1 MRDENALQAALAEL
15 PAGKQS
21 FFARLPGTHFGRCV
35 AIPGPQLLF
44 STTHD
49 RRKGYLELIAD
60 RIPKEADAIWGPCVG
75 YPGLADRAAFTRYL
89 EDHSV
94 RTDLFVSA
102 YPDATLPEVLRGL
115 ELRELL
121 GDFAPRAQTMSPQEL
136 QAEYRR
142 SGLA

>member
-1 MRDENALQAALAEL
+1 M
-15 PAGKQS
+15 
-21 FFARLPGTHFGRCV
+21 
-35 AIPGPQLLF
+35 PGPRLLF
-44 STTHD
+44 SSTHD

-60 RIPKEADAIWGPCVG
+60 RIPKEADAIWGPCEG
-75 YPGLADRAAFTRYL
+75 YPGVADRAAFIGYL

-102 YPDATLPEVLRGL
+102 YPNATLSEVLRGL

-121 GDFAPRAQTMSPQEL
+121 GDFAPRAQTMTPEEL
-136 QAEYRR
+136 QAAFRR